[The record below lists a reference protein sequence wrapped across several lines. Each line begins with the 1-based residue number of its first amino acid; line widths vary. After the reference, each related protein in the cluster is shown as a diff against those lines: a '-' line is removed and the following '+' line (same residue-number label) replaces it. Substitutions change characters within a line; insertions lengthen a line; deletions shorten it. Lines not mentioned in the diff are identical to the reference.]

1 MPTSPSNI
9 SKAPKTLNDLKARI
23 ADEHQSLSKRL
34 QQVARY
40 FLDNPRDIAFGTVA
54 VISKDAGVHPST
66 LVRFAN
72 AFGYSGFSEMQRIF
86 QQHLLHE
93 SPSYKDRISMVRETF
108 GEDDASPV
116 RLLEQFASANSA
128 TLDHLVGELDY
139 SALEKAEG
147 LLQQANH
154 IFIMGVRRTF
164 VVASYLVYALRHAD
178 RRATL
183 IDSVGGMTMEQAGN
197 MRQDD
202 VLVAVS
208 FHPYAEETQRVAQ
221 QALDAGVPLILLT
234 DSELS
239 PLAARA
245 SAKIV
250 VREAE
255 VHGIRSLSSSL
266 CVAQALSVSLATKH
280 E

>member
-1 MPTSPSNI
+1 MPNSS
-9 SKAPKTLNDLKARI
+9 PKTLNDLKAKI

-34 QQVARY
+34 RQVAKY
-40 FLDNPRDIAFGTVA
+40 FLDNPNDIAFGTVA
-54 VISKDAGVHPST
+54 VIAKDAGVHPST

-93 SPSYKDRISMVRETF
+93 SPSYTDRIRIARDTLGD
-108 GEDDASPV
+108 GEASPV

-128 TLDHLVGELDY
+128 TLDHLIGEIDY
-139 SALEKAEG
+139 SALEKAEA
-147 LLQQANH
+147 LLQQANNIH
-154 IFIMGVRRTF
+154 VMGVRRAF
-164 VVASYLVYALRHAD
+164 VVASYFVYALRHVD
-178 RRATL
+178 RRAFL
-183 IDSVGGMTMEQAGN
+183 IDSVGCLTMEQSGN
-197 MRQDD
+197 MQQDD

-208 FHPYAEETQRVAQ
+208 FHPYAEETQKVAQ
-221 QALDAGVPLILLT
+221 QAIDSGANIVLIT

-239 PLAARA
+239 PLASKAA
-245 SAKIV
+245 AKIV

-266 CVAQALSVSLATKH
+266 CVAQSLSVGLAVKP

>member
-1 MPTSPSNI
+1 MPNSS
-9 SKAPKTLNDLKARI
+9 PKTLNDLKAKI

-34 QQVARY
+34 RQVAKY
-40 FLDNPRDIAFGTVA
+40 FLDNPNDIAFGTVA
-54 VISKDAGVHPST
+54 VIAKDAGVHPST

-93 SPSYKDRISMVRETF
+93 SPSYTDRIRIARETL
-108 GEDDASPV
+108 GEDEASPV

-128 TLDHLVGELDY
+128 TLDHLVGEIDY
-139 SALEKAEG
+139 SALEKAEE
-147 LLQQANH
+147 LLQQANNIH
-154 IFIMGVRRTF
+154 VMGVRRAF
-164 VVASYLVYALRHAD
+164 VVASYFVYALRHVD
-178 RRATL
+178 RRAFL
-183 IDSVGGMTMEQAGN
+183 IDSVGCMTMEQSGN
-197 MRQDD
+197 MQQDD

-208 FHPYAEETQRVAQ
+208 FHPYAEETQKVAQ
-221 QALDAGVPLILLT
+221 QAMESGVPLILIT

-239 PLAARA
+239 PLASKAA
-245 SAKIV
+245 AKIV

-266 CVAQALSVSLATKH
+266 CVAQSLSVGLAGKP